1 MTKAL
6 FFDIDGTL
14 VSFKTHAIPASTIEA
29 LKRAKAN
36 GVKIYISTGRPFLF
50 INNLGQIA
58 SLIDGYMTNNGAY
71 CFIGKRDVCIHPIA
85 KDDVQRIIDVC
96 QEKQIGCVVVGKDKI
111 AVIHPEKMEY
121 IMQDMLHIP
130 YEK

>member
-58 SLIDGYMTNNGAY
+58 SLIDGYRTNNGA
-71 CFIGKRDVCIHPIA
+71 
-85 KDDVQRIIDVC
+85 
-96 QEKQIGCVVVGKDKI
+96 
-111 AVIHPEKMEY
+111 
-121 IMQDMLHIP
+121 
-130 YEK
+130 

>member
-36 GVKIYISTGRPFLF
+36 GVKIYISTGRPFCL
-50 INNLGQIA
+50 LTTWG
-58 SLIDGYMTNNGAY
+58 
-71 CFIGKRDVCIHPIA
+71 R
-85 KDDVQRIIDVC
+85 
-96 QEKQIGCVVVGKDKI
+96 
-111 AVIHPEKMEY
+111 
-121 IMQDMLHIP
+121 
-130 YEK
+130 